1 MDDIKVT
8 LLDPDEPLPKDAVV
22 LPDIADIP
30 VEQAVSML
38 MDQGLDEADARF
50 FVDIARGEID
60 GDTIA
65 VKTANDVD
73 LTPPRR
79 SDSELLVSVLTS
91 SVRLCCSVRLSLT

>member
-22 LPDIADIP
+22 LPDIVDIP

-50 FVDIARGEID
+50 YVAIARGEID

-65 VKTANDVD
+65 VKTSDGID
-73 LTPPRR
+73 LTQPRR
-79 SDSELLVSVLTS
+79 RDSV
-91 SVRLCCSVRLSLT
+91 